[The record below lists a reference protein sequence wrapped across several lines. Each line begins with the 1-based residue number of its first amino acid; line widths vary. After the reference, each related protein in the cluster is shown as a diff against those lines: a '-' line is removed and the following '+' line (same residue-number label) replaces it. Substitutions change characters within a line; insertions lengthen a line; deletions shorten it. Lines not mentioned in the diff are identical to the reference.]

1 MSPTMILG
9 GPLTGSSRLHSVT
22 ALGPAWRAEISVAA
36 SLGRYA
42 GRLILTRLVD
52 ISQTDG
58 QPGTSERRTALWAV
72 SEQHLKAGLLGRKA
86 QAGFIGCV
94 CQNGGPCRGGD
105 PARLLVFLVQK
116 KLVRGLTL
124 GSLKQ

>member
-1 MSPTMILG
+1 MIVG
-9 GPLTGSSRLHSVT
+9 GPLTGSSRLHSVP

-42 GRLILTRLVD
+42 GRLIPDALSRH
-52 ISQTDG
+52 SQIDV

-72 SEQHLKAGLLGRKA
+72 SEQHQEAGLLGRKA

-94 CQNGGPCRGGD
+94 CHNGGPRQGGD